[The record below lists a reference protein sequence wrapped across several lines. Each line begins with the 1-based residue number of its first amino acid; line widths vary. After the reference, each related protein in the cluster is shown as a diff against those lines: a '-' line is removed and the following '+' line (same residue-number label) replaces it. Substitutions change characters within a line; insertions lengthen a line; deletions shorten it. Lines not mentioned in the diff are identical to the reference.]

1 MLIHVIADFG
11 YMDLAFAE
19 VTQRMKA
26 LIPGAMVHCTT
37 VPPFATLAAGFCAA
51 QLALNEG
58 PSDMAVF
65 INVAP
70 RKDDTA
76 ARSDNAGEALVLARL
91 KNGRTVVGVN
101 AGHSLSFLAS
111 EAESLTRL
119 QVPNAGTQFRS
130 RDIYP
135 GALARVLEGD
145 HTVFG
150 ESLSPAEIAP
160 VPTSSMAYVDGFGNI
175 KLTLTEEF
183 RLPAGEMLEVTI
195 GGVTLP
201 ARVGTA
207 AFGVSQGELTLTV
220 GSSGWSGTRY
230 RELFLRGGS
239 AWERFG
245 RPAPEQPVVI
255 RQLADEAVR

>member
-1 MLIHVIADFG
+1 
-11 YMDLAFAE
+11 MDLAFAE
-19 VTQRMKA
+19 VTQRIKQ
-26 LIPGAMVHCTT
+26 LIPGADVHCTT

-51 QLALNEG
+51 QLALSDG
-58 PSDMAVF
+58 PADTAVF

-70 RKDDTA
+70 RRDDTA
-76 ARSDNAGEALVLARL
+76 ARTDNAGESLVLARL
-91 KNGRTVVGVN
+91 TNGRVVVGVN

-119 QVPNAGTQFRS
+119 EVPNAGSQFRS

-145 HTVFG
+145 HTVLG
-150 ESLSPAEIAP
+150 ESLSPADVAP
-160 VPTSSMAYVDGFGNI
+160 VPSSRIAYVDGFGNI
-175 KLTLTEEF
+175 KLTLTAES
-183 RLPAGEMLEVTI
+183 RLPAGELLDVTI

-201 ARVGTA
+201 ARVGAA

-220 GSSGWSGTRY
+220 GSSGWSGTRFK
-230 RELFLRGGS
+230 ELFLRGGS

-255 RQLADEAVR
+255 AQLADEAVR